1 MALLS
6 CLPESYVTFNNICF
20 IINTFQRQ
28 TLRGVP
34 VTEVKYKWDD
44 VTTRYWVY
52 GNERK
57 VYAPDYPHQCCC
69 GCEIL

>member
-1 MALLS
+1 MCKLS
-6 CLPESYVTFNNICF
+6 NYYFAFDIVI
-20 IINTFQRQ
+20 QRQ

-44 VTTRYWVY
+44 INTRYWVY
-52 GNERK
+52 GYEKK
-57 VYAPDYPHQCCC
+57 VYAPDYPHQCCW